1 MNKLV
6 LCFLLASSLNSFSQ
20 NKGEIKDF
28 FWGKTDEF
36 KSSYTIPEKWKN
48 ESAVIISKF
57 EFFDYHKFGMNVT
70 YTSAIRKRIKL
81 LDAAAVKE
89 FSEFSFNDK
98 FYSTKGFSYKVG
110 SNSIGIKIVKPGG
123 IEILID
129 TDKESKT
136 MDKEKKIAISNL
148 EIGDILDYYYYYSIE
163 PFKSAFELGFEPVE
177 TTLGDVYPIMDMKL
191 KFQTENDFFVNFNT
205 YNGAP
210 DLKEIPTSNSGERKY
225 ELVAKDLE
233 KNDFPRWFYPLVE
246 LPCYKF
252 QVFFARSGTFEAR
265 AEAFLSEKESLI
277 KKTVSKED
285 VFNYYNDKFMPNGD
299 LGQINNFVKGKT
311 FSSDEEEVREVY
323 YFTRHEYFTQYIEAS
338 VIKDANIFYPYVL
351 YKNPIFLGTQVA
363 FINHFMAYLKK
374 KDIGYDIIVGTNR
387 FNGPIED
394 LLIQKNLTVLLRV
407 NTPNPIYLEYFTPF
421 TGADQFNHNLEN
433 TAAFAL
439 EVSRGRKVIDTKSI
453 TLPSSTVKDNVS
465 KIVSNVSLSE
475 DLSSLKVNRVSS
487 YFGHFKE
494 SQQSDKL
501 YFYDYVNEDYEKYG
515 TEPVLDKVRNKKKQE
530 QYRNEFN
537 AIINKSKEKQKE
549 SLKKDVTD
557 EFGFEIEDHQLT
569 FNNTGRF
576 GKNVPL
582 VYTEDFTIKN
592 NLIKKAG
599 ANYIIEIGKMITSQV
614 EIEKKEKDR
623 TNNIYLAFPKSY
635 ENEIVFEIPNGYS
648 ISGLDKLNKKVE
660 NETGE
665 FISTAEV
672 VDNKLTIKT
681 TKQYK
686 NYFEPNSNWNKMIAF
701 LDAAYQ
707 FTQEKILLKKNL

>member
-148 EIGDILDYYYYYSIE
+148 EIGDILDYYYYSIE

-439 EVSRGRKVIDTKSI
+439 EVSRGRKVVDTKSI

-557 EFGFEIEDHQLT
+557 EIGFEIEDHQLT

-582 VYTEDFTIKN
+582 VYTEDFIIKN

>member
-148 EIGDILDYYYYYSIE
+148 EIGDILDYYYYSIE

-439 EVSRGRKVIDTKSI
+439 EVSRGRKVVDTKSI

-557 EFGFEIEDHQLT
+557 EIGFEIEDHQLT